1 MPSAVAAARNEVSSS
16 IVSKVFRLLI
26 HGCDEITVIF
36 DMDIHDVMV
45 SIGARGIEILFSDAW
60 GPLPDIVKS
69 M

>member
-26 HGCDEITVIF
+26 HGCDEILVIF

-45 SIGARGIEILFSDAW
+45 SIGARGIEILLVTW